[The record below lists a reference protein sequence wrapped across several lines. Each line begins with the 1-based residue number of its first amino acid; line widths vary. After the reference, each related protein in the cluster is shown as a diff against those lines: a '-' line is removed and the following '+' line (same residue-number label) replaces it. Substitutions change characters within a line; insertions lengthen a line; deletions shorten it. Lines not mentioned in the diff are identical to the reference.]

1 VLRAVRSEAG
11 IIRAASCR
19 TPVRTLRL
27 SPPERAAI
35 AVAIALLAL
44 HAFAPGDA
52 LEYQRGALARQ
63 PWRVLTGHLVHVN
76 WPHAVVNAAALWI
89 VARLYAPELSA
100 TRQAIALAAS
110 ALAISAAL
118 AWLYPAIEWYRGFSG
133 ALHGLFF
140 TGASSWLLTERPR
153 SLRRLWMPAALVAG
167 GWVKVLLE
175 QPYNGALPH
184 ADWLGTAIVPQAHL
198 AGAACGTALG
208 ALFAATQA
216 RAGKQRHEQ

>member
-1 VLRAVRSEAG
+1 LRAVQGELG
-11 IIRAASCR
+11 IIRAASRR

-35 AVAIALLAL
+35 GLAIVVLAL
-44 HAFAPGDA
+44 HALAPGDA

-63 PWRVLTGHLVHVN
+63 PWRLVTGHLVHLN
-76 WPHAVVNAAALWI
+76 WPHALVNAAALWI
-89 VARLYAPELSA
+89 VARLYAPDLSA

-118 AWLYPAIEWYRGFSG
+118 AWLHPDIEWYRGLSG

-140 TGASSWLLTERPR
+140 AGAVTWLLAERPR
-153 SLRRLWMPAALVAG
+153 RLGRLWMPALLFIG
-167 GWVKVLLE
+167 GWLKVVLE
-175 QPYNGALPH
+175 QPFSGTLPH
-184 ADWLGTAIVPQAHL
+184 ADWLGAAVVPQAHL

-208 ALFAATQA
+208 ALFAAAKA
-216 RAGKQRHEQ
+216 RGGEQRDEQ